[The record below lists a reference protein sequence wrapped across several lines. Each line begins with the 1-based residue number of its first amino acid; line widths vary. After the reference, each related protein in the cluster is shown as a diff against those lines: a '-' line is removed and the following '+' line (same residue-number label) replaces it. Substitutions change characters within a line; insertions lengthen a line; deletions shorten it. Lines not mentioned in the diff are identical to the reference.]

1 MGIAITSVWR
11 VSVCFL
17 PTGVHGQVRV
27 IELDRCFNEG
37 LTETTIKTDNSYM
50 STSACA
56 LTLTPS
62 FCTELI

>member
-1 MGIAITSVWR
+1 ML
-11 VSVCFL
+11 L

-50 STSACA
+50 STQATVDIAFCA
-56 LTLTPS
+56 KTKRDR
-62 FCTELI
+62 